1 MSSTPPLTVVTR
13 GTAPDQAPPISAF
26 AKYPASWYLFGAGRE
41 LSTKPMAKSMF
52 GRKLV
57 AFRTAQGAPV
67 VLESRCAH
75 LGADLSHGKVEGD
88 KIRCPFHGWAY
99 GADGRCVDIPNTE
112 QIPPFARQNAYA
124 VEERHGLVFV
134 FNAVAPLFP
143 LPFFFEERA
152 EEYSAAKPAQ
162 FAADSPWYM
171 VAAHGYDLQHF
182 ETVHGRK
189 LVTPLE
195 VDCPAPF
202 ARRSQYRAQI
212 VGNKYYDRFLR
223 RSLTRQ
229 VAISITTWGG
239 TLVLITG
246 NFGCVQSQ
254 FIIALNPLE
263 DQRTEC
269 SVIVLKRR
277 SRAAPARWFWDPVSL
292 ALRKLLTRGYL
303 VDEVNGLG
311 GPRYAPQR
319 LIAADREMIAYFRW
333 VAALPQGGSGATPMR
348 GSL

>member
-1 MSSTPPLTVVTR
+1 MSSTPPLTVVGR
-13 GTAPDQAPPISAF
+13 GSGPDQAPPISAF
-26 AKYPASWYLFGAGRE
+26 ANYPASWYLFGPSRE
-41 LSTKPMAKSMF
+41 LSAKPVARSMF

-67 VLESRCAH
+67 ALESRCAH

-99 GADGRCVDIPNTE
+99 DADGRCVNIPNMD
-112 QIPPFARQNAYA
+112 QIPPFARQNVYA
-124 VEERHGLVFV
+124 VEERHGLLFI
-134 FNAVAPLFP
+134 FNGASARFP
-143 LPFFFEERA
+143 LPFFFDERA
-152 EEYSAAKPAQ
+152 EDYCAANPTQ

-202 ARRSQYRAQI
+202 ARRSRYRAQI
-212 VGNKYYDRFLR
+212 VGNRYYDRCLR
-223 RSLTRQ
+223 RGLAREVT
-229 VAISITTWGG
+229 ISITTWGG
-239 TLVLITG
+239 TLVLISG
-246 NFGCVQSQ
+246 SFGGVESR
-254 FIIALNPLE
+254 FIVALNPLH

-277 SRAAPARWFWDPVSL
+277 SRSAPARWFWDPLSL

-303 VDEVNGLG
+303 VDEVNSLG
-311 GPRYAPQR
+311 SPRYTPQH
-319 LIAADREMIAYFRW
+319 LVAADREMIAYFRW
-333 VAALPQGGSGATPMR
+333 VAALPQRVSGVTPMR